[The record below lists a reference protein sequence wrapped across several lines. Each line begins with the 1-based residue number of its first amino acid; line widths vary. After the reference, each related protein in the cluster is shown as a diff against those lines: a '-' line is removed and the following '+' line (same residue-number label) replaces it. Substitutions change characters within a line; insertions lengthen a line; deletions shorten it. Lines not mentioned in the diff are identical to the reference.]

1 MKVIFTLTTVVYL
14 SLNVLFVNAQSAA
27 PSKKQLDEFKKLN
40 AKLTEEKDALSK
52 SLADT
57 KELLSQ
63 ELVNNKNFASYVK
76 RLTAENKLIQS
87 EFEQKDAK
95 IKVFSENLLSA
106 EDKIAKL
113 QYEMEILKD
122 SKITQ
127 IYDEPVEA
135 VKAKFIERMGA
146 KDANFQFDE
155 SEVNNFTIS
164 KTLDGTTEVWFD
176 FDKASN
182 ILLEMK
188 AKFEAHKFD
197 KNRTLVSISTN
208 LLEKGRYS
216 NKQFAATTD
225 TEKVKLYN
233 KKMVQLLEGD
243 LKHSK

>member
-1 MKVIFTLTTVVYL
+1 MKVFFTLTTVVYL
-14 SLNVLFVNAQSAA
+14 SLNALLVNAQAA
-27 PSKKQLDEFKKLN
+27 ASSKKQLDEFKKIN
-40 AKLTEEKDALSK
+40 AKLTEEKGVLSK
-52 SLADT
+52 SLTET

-76 RLTAENKLIQS
+76 RLTAENKSIQG

-95 IKVFSENLLSA
+95 IKDLSGKLLSA
-106 EDKIAKL
+106 EDKLAQM
-113 QYEMEILKD
+113 QYEIEILKD
-122 SKITQ
+122 SKVTQ
-127 IYDEPVEA
+127 VYDEPIDA

-155 SEVNNFTIS
+155 SEINNFTIS

-188 AKFEAHKFD
+188 AKFESHKFD
-197 KNRTLVSISTN
+197 KNRTLVSITTN

-225 TEKVKLYN
+225 AEKVKLYN
-233 KKMVQLLEGD
+233 KKMVQLLEGN